1 MSTPAFMLG
10 AARPVVLS
18 SGVSSICGARA
29 APAAAHAPANPAK
42 TAVSMTGD
50 YGITLQTLLYEPNPV
65 VSSVSDKDVMV
76 RLIYRQVFGN
86 AYVME
91 EEIADVYKAQSMY
104 RADLISVQEFVRAI
118 ALSETYRRRFFTCCG
133 PFRAVELN
141 FKHLLGRGPTSKEEI
156 SEHVRRT
163 VEEGYEADINS
174 FIDSEE
180 YNQRFGSD
188 YIPGVTFK
196 GTYTSSFDFNNMCS
210 IYSSPGTT
218 DKSLTV
224 RAKTQ
229 GTANSNHVLSLDG
242 AGIPSKLAATAAGQ
256 SSASTRVK
264 AALPLRPDLE
274 LGVEVGQS
282 LIKPYSSPANNQGIP
297 AKKRVEISMGNYMYF
312 TPEEAAA
319 YNANYV
325 QETRDVR
332 DVKAEAK
339 AARAE
344 IARLQAK
351 ISNLSAAL

>member
-1 MSTPAFMLG
+1 MLG

-29 APAAAHAPANPAK
+29 APAAAHAPAKA
-42 TAVSMTGD
+42 AVSMTGD

-104 RADLISVQEFVRAI
+104 RAGLITVKDFVRAI

-163 VEEGYEADINS
+163 IEEGYEADVNS
-174 FIDSEE
+174 FIDSVE
-180 YNQRFGSD
+180 YDQRFGTD
-188 YIPGVTFK
+188 YIPGITFK
-196 GTYTSSFDFNNMCS
+196 GTYTSSLDFNNMCS

-218 DKSLTV
+218 DKSLTI

-229 GTANSNHVLSLDG
+229 STPNSNQVLSLDG

-256 SSASTRVK
+256 SSAFTRVK
-264 AALPLRPDLE
+264 AALPLRPDLD

-282 LIKPYSSPANNQGIP
+282 LIKPYSPSTNDQTTP
-297 AKKRVEISMGNYMYF
+297 AKKRVEISMGNYMYL
-312 TPEEAAA
+312 TAEEAAV
-319 YNANYV
+319 YNFNTV
-325 QETRDVR
+325 QETRAVR
-332 DVKAEAK
+332 DTKSEAK
-339 AARAE
+339 AAKAE

-351 ISNLSAAL
+351 IANLSAVL